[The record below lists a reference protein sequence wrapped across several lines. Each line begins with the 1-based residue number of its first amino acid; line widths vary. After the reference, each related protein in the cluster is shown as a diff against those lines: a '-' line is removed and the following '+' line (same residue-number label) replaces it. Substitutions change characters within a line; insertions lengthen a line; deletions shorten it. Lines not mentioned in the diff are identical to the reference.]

1 MQPGFSKDQ
10 EAQMRSW
17 MASALAEALSNT
29 GQSGPSGLQPQSQ
42 DKTQPGTQAEDNGK
56 LSNVVLV

>member
-1 MQPGFSKDQ
+1 
-10 EAQMRSW
+10 MRSW
-17 MASALAEALSNT
+17 MASALAEALSST

>member
-1 MQPGFSKDQ
+1 
-10 EAQMRSW
+10 MRSW
-17 MASALAEALSNT
+17 MASALVEALYNT

-56 LSNVVLV
+56 LLNVVLV